1 MIAALRWTGALVLPL
16 LVTTSCFPDP
26 SEPELIPPL
35 WEGPWGEEAPWAPLA
50 IRATPSHGN
59 THTAEVSVYLDGDL
73 CGHQLLTSAAPS
85 WKAVCGR
92 RDTEVEIR
100 FVPPDFRCLPGGVYI
115 QEGSVVDF
123 EGVRRNLRHLP
134 IAAWT
139 AEGEERPADS
149 LEIEAAPRLLNAEV
163 SAWPGNSEDL
173 SSWRRWAFALPYH
186 ARTPAEGCTQRI
198 LGELESIPA
207 SKELDSRPTLPLRFR
222 QLVLPVDRVSEL
234 LR

>member
-1 MIAALRWTGALVLPL
+1 M
-16 LVTTSCFPDP
+16 
-26 SEPELIPPL
+26 

-59 THTAEVSVYLDGDL
+59 THT
-73 CGHQLLTSAAPS
+73 
-85 WKAVCGR
+85 
-92 RDTEVEIR
+92 
-100 FVPPDFRCLPGGVYI
+100 
-115 QEGSVVDF
+115 
-123 EGVRRNLRHLP
+123 
-134 IAAWT
+134 
-139 AEGEERPADS
+139 
-149 LEIEAAPRLLNAEV
+149 AEV